1 MSPTSLRDD
10 PQLTGRAL
18 YEAGRGRSPEA
29 KIGPGEIAALIV
41 SIAIILGPLAA
52 GMLFWPMH

>member
-1 MSPTSLRDD
+1 MSSTALRDD
-10 PQLTGRAL
+10 TQLTGRAL
-18 YEAGRGRSPEA
+18 YEASRERLPQA
-29 KIGPGEIAALIV
+29 KIGPSEIAALVV